1 MASATTSAR
10 QLSTRLGPEC
20 VGVLR
25 SASRLALFVS
35 LSVFLGSVGCGEDVP
50 YRDIGPDWMRKGKLA
65 GLGVYNSM
73 SDDALKK
80 ALNDM
85 VDQHVDI
92 VIGDSSLSNY
102 KSDEEFEA
110 DMKLLD
116 RVASEAHRR
125 GLKVIWYLTTLEVQT
140 VGGRIRPHSMYKDHP
155 DWVQVGLDGKP
166 NVFYGSQEDWVEP
179 DDESAW
185 MDPRS
190 PYREYFMKR
199 VKRLAQSKIDGIWAD
214 VPLFMDTATKW
225 NSHSKWQAE
234 HYKKVTGQDLPKR
247 LNWKDPNWRRWINY
261 RHHELN
267 EFLLDIRKAASEV
280 DEAFEVVIEVFTVD
294 YNDAMDKGLDGA
306 FMGNVKGLA
315 KAWEIDS
322 VSNGQGMLY
331 ANHDDWLGK
340 VALTKYARGCDKGRP
355 TWVFNYGN
363 RDWDAQMVMAIA
375 FASQANPYETKT
387 PNMATSVGGAF
398 RKRMYR
404 WADKHKDAI
413 YDTTSAAR
421 VGLLYS
427 SLSRDYTDHH
437 YGFAMFKSTQPP
449 IINGIDPS
457 TGKPYRG
464 MDKEWWSNEMRDS
477 VATLEYLG
485 EYRGYV
491 KLLSH
496 LHIPFFIETMQHLKT
511 ADVQTYDLLIA
522 PNLNALRDDQAQ
534 VLREYVQ
541 AGGQLLITGPLPTGK
556 DNYGTARTELAL
568 ADVLGFD
575 GKTIPAAYG
584 SSSHRYGKGVVH
596 YLHDLDARRYLRY
609 GDQLSKDKLERVL
622 REAGIFSVQT
632 DAGKD
637 LYVDLYTLKNPDSTL
652 KELVLHVLN
661 FKGYDGTQG
670 TTPKLMPQSPELT
683 LEVPAGFKVV
693 KGLASSPDEGAKDQE
708 LAVSEPEP
716 GLARFKV
723 DGVGSYA
730 LVRLHLEPAPTDGTL
745 KLEVAWPKPAA
756 QAPDL
761 GARVRIWGKGL
772 LSPRTRYLAYG
783 EDQLSLTGLPL
794 GVKQVEVATV
804 DKKHQV
810 VGRLFREVEIGAGE
824 KTLELTLGASS
835 TGPSA
840 ITIEAHDSVFV
851 INDTAA
857 PLDAEAGSATKT
869 LQPGE
874 VLTQRFDDRGSFSY
888 ALGTMKGTLTVGD
901 DVMSAAFTP
910 TVTSISH
917 DKGYAGHSVVFK
929 GHGFGTMGGSVMW
942 SGQACTITHWSPFK
956 VTAYLPHA
964 AQPRSG
970 ELTVEVAG
978 RKSKPKAFT
987 VIPNELTPTAL
998 MKGAFEFVRDQMRA
1012 PSGGVYTNLL
1022 DRVDPPDAAA
1032 VYPYGH
1038 HQTGEHMGLILWTS
1052 AAMNDHKTFEESF
1065 QFAMKVMM
1073 SPKRDVANW
1082 AIHKQTGLPM
1092 LQREDEKSPW
1102 LNSNAPLDDFRIV
1115 KGFIAGWMQWKDERY
1130 FNAALRLGNGLYET
1144 SVSKKDDLPAYPRG
1158 VVAYA
1163 YNWPE
1168 DDGLGVTDVAVIP
1181 IDYADLWT
1189 MKWLAQYD
1197 PRWTPV
1203 VEECT
1208 KLMLDSLIPSS
1219 DQFWNSYLQD
1229 KKLFSGDFEYRD
1241 TKQGQMI
1248 KLIQTAWIGI
1258 HLARVGTPEAKAAAQ
1273 KMLDFY
1279 KQMYNKTCNE
1289 PICAKFACV
1298 TTHAYLKRLC
1308 GNLTC
1313 RIPEYTTP
1321 DGDEIDYCKDTLFLN
1336 TLLEGESRVYSQLAR
1351 LAYYL
1356 GGAKNKAFGDRLIK
1370 EKIIPDVVTQ
1380 QVIDT
1385 VLVGVKDAQKLKG
1398 AIGIAAAKD
1407 GDAEA
1412 WNNLEPLIGL
1422 LIQQGSSVISPVW

>member
-1 MASATTSAR
+1 MF
-10 QLSTRLGPEC
+10 LVLGYRGAWKMQRRVEN
-20 VGVLR
+20 R
-25 SASRLALFVS
+25 IRLAILAS
-35 LSVFLGSVGCGEDVP
+35 ISVLLLGGAVGCGEDVP
-50 YRDIGPDWMRKGKLA
+50 YRDVGPDWMRTGKLA

-73 SDDALKK
+73 SDDALKS
-80 ALNDM
+80 ALNAM
-85 VDQHVDI
+85 VDQHVDV
-92 VIGDSSLSNY
+92 VIADSSLSNY
-102 KSDEEFEA
+102 KSDAEFEA

-116 RVASEAHRR
+116 RVADLAHQR
-125 GLKVIWYLTTLEVQT
+125 GLKVVWYLTSLEVQT
-140 VGGRIRPHSMYKDHP
+140 VNGRILPNSMYKDHP
-155 DWVQVGLDGKP
+155 DWVQVGLNGKP

-199 VKRLAQSKIDGIWAD
+199 IKRLAQTKLDGIWAD

-225 NSHSKWQAE
+225 NSHSKWQAA
-234 HYKKVTGQDLPKR
+234 HYKKVTGNDLPTK
-247 LNWKDPNWRRWINY
+247 LDWKDPNWRRWINY

-267 EFLLDIRKAASEV
+267 EFLLDIRKAADTVRPE
-280 DEAFEVVIEVFTVD
+280 FEVVIEVFTVD

-322 VSNGQGMLY
+322 VSNGQGMLH
-331 ANHDDWLGK
+331 ASHDDWLGK
-340 VALTKYARGCDKGRP
+340 VALTKFARGCDKGRP

-363 RDWDAQMVMAIA
+363 IDWDAQMVMAVA
-375 FASQANPYETKT
+375 FASQSNPYETKT
-387 PNMATSVGGAF
+387 PNMATTVGGAF
-398 RKRMYR
+398 RKRMYT

-413 YDTTSAAR
+413 YDTKPAAR

-437 YGFAMFKSTQPP
+437 YGFAMFKSTQPTV
-449 IINGIDPS
+449 IDGKDPK
-457 TGKPYRG
+457 TGKPYKG
-464 MDKEWWSNEMRDS
+464 LDKEWWSDEMRDS

-485 EYRGYV
+485 EYRGFV

-496 LHIPFFIETMQHLKT
+496 LHVPFFIETMQHLKL
-511 ADVQTYDLLIA
+511 ADVQKYDLLIA
-522 PNLNALRDDQAQ
+522 PNLNSLKDDQAQ
-534 VLREYVQ
+534 MLREYVQ
-541 AGGQLLITGPLPTGK
+541 AGGQLLVTGALPSAKG
-556 DNYGTARTELAL
+556 NYGTTRPELAL
-568 ADVLGFD
+568 KDALGFD
-575 GKTIPAAYG
+575 AKSIPKAYSG
-584 SSSHRYGKGVVH
+584 ASHRFGNGVVH
-596 YLHDLDARRYLRY
+596 YQHDLNARRYLRY
-609 GDQLSKDKLERVL
+609 DDQLAKDKLETVL

-637 LYVDLYTLKNPDSTL
+637 VYVDLYTLPNADGTH

-670 TTPKLMPQSPELT
+670 TSPKLMPQSPELT

-693 KGLASSPDEGAKDQE
+693 KGIASSPDEGAKDQQ
-708 LAVSEPEP
+708 LALSEPEP
-716 GLARFKV
+716 GLVRFKV
-723 DGVGSYA
+723 DNVGSYA
-730 LVRLHLEPAPTDGTL
+730 LVRLELEAAPTDGTL
-745 KLEVAWPKPAA
+745 KVKVDWPKPAG
-756 QAPDL
+756 QAPEL

-783 EDQLSLTGLPL
+783 ESELDLTGLPP
-794 GVKQVEVATV
+794 GAKQVEIATV
-804 DKKHQV
+804 DKTHKV
-810 VGRLFREVEIGAGE
+810 VGRLFREVELTAGGSQSVTVAPGAC
-824 KTLELTLGASS
+824 T
-835 TGPSA
+835 TGPAA
-840 ITIEAHDSVFV
+840 ITIEAHDTVFV

-857 PLDAEAGSATKT
+857 PLSAEAGTAKKT

-874 VLTQRFDDRGSFSY
+874 VLTQRFDDKGSFSY
-888 ALGTMKGTLTVGD
+888 AVGTMKGSLTVVD

-910 TVTSISH
+910 TVTSVSH
-917 DKGYAGHSVVFK
+917 DKGYAGHSVIFK

-942 SGQACTITHWSPFK
+942 SGKTCTVTHWSPFK
-956 VTAYLPHA
+956 VTAYLPSDA
-964 AQPRSG
+964 LPGSG

-978 RKSKPKAFT
+978 RKSKPRAFT
-987 VIPNELTPTAL
+987 VIPNELTPTPV
-998 MKGAFEFVRDQMRA
+998 MKTSFEFVRDNLRA

-1065 QFAMKVMM
+1065 QFAMKAMM
-1073 SPKRDVANW
+1073 SPRRDVANW
-1082 AIHKQTGLPM
+1082 AIHKKTGLPM

-1102 LNSNAPLDDFRIV
+1102 LNSNAPLDDFRIL
-1115 KGFIAGWMQWKDERY
+1115 KGFISGWMQWKDERY

-1144 SVSKKDDLPAYPRG
+1144 SVSRKADLPAYPRG

-1168 DDGLGVTDVAVIP
+1168 ENGLGVTDVAVIP

-1208 KLMLDSLIPSS
+1208 KMMIDSLIPAS

-1229 KKLFSGDFEYRD
+1229 KKIFSGDFEYRD

-1289 PICAKFACV
+1289 PICGKFPCV
-1298 TTHAYLKRLC
+1298 ANHPYLQKLC
-1308 GNLTC
+1308 GTLTC

-1321 DGDEIDYCKDTLFLN
+1321 DGKEVDYCKDTLFLN

-1351 LAYYL
+1351 VAYYL
-1356 GGAKNKAFGDRLIK
+1356 GGASNKAFADRLIT
-1370 EKIIPDVVTQ
+1370 EKILPDQVTQ
-1380 QVIDT
+1380 QHIDT
-1385 VLVGVKDAQKLKG
+1385 ILQGVTDAQKLKG

-1412 WNNLEPLIGL
+1412 WNNLESLIGL
-1422 LIQQGSSVISPVW
+1422 LIQKGSSVVAPVW